1 MKKLEN
7 LNFHDRD
14 SRIFFDESN
23 HNYTSIKFA
32 SKPCMD
38 FIHANEIYASKIL
51 NSIIENGGA
60 KAGS

>member
-23 HNYTSIKFA
+23 HNYTIICHKFVTNN
-32 SKPCMD
+32 C
-38 FIHANEIYASKIL
+38 
-51 NSIIENGGA
+51 II
-60 KAGS
+60 S